1 MDQAQTRHQVKEIK
15 EIHEIIGE
23 REAVAFGGHSHTTEF
38 MRAGD
43 SAEGWQTLWGVD
55 ELPFDH
61 ITAGAI
67 SGDWYSGRVTEAGYP
82 TALQRD
88 GARPGVLTL
97 ESRPNGTTDRF
108 TVTGGDD
115 SEQLAVGVNS
125 PRYRDWFDT
134 NRSDVGS
141 APVFERPT
149 EVSADD
155 LAGDTYLTANVFAG
169 STGSEVTVAIDGG
182 EAKGATRTQ
191 PMEGEARKIGA
202 LWSDPVATQE
212 QLVHGGSVAES
223 GMHLWRLELPTDLA
237 AGEHTAT
244 VTSTDPAGR
253 VSTETIDFTVTD

>member
-1 MDQAQTRHQVKEIK
+1 M
-15 EIHEIIGE
+15 
-23 REAVAFGGHSHTTEF
+23 
-38 MRAGD
+38 
-43 SAEGWQTLWGVD
+43 
-55 ELPFDH
+55 
-61 ITAGAI
+61 
-67 SGDWYSGRVTEAGYP
+67 
-82 TALQRD
+82 
-88 GARPGVLTL
+88 
-97 ESRPNGTTDRF
+97 
-108 TVTGGDD
+108 
-115 SEQLAVGVNS
+115 
-125 PRYRDWFDT
+125 
-134 NRSDVGS
+134 GS

-191 PMEGEARKIGA
+191 PMEGEARKIAA